1 MIQNILREILE
12 QNLKTCSYTF
22 NEIKEENLSYR
33 LNNKTATVGFIY
45 RHIGEIM
52 LLYGNFFGIPSRI
65 QNTTMGQQDEGQ
77 GKNLKESEELI
88 ENDFK
93 MLHQIIETTGEES
106 WRDLIDTPFFGK
118 VSKSKLFSH
127 ILFHNTYHA
136 GQIGLTLKRAEGR
149 QILL

>member
-88 ENDFK
+88 ENGFK

-149 QILL
+149 

>member
-77 GKNLKESEELI
+77 GKNLKESKELI
-88 ENDFK
+88 KNGFK
-93 MLHQIIETTGEES
+93 MLHQIIETTVEES

>member
-1 MIQNILREILE
+1 
-12 QNLKTCSYTF
+12 
-22 NEIKEENLSYR
+22 
-33 LNNKTATVGFIY
+33 
-45 RHIGEIM
+45 M

-77 GKNLKESEELI
+77 GKNLKESKELI
-88 ENDFK
+88 KNGFK
-93 MLHQIIETTGEES
+93 MLHQIIETTEEES

-149 QILL
+149 

>member
-77 GKNLKESEELI
+77 GKNLKESKELI
-88 ENDFK
+88 KNGFK
-93 MLHQIIETTGEES
+93 MLHQIIGTTVEES

-149 QILL
+149 

>member
-88 ENDFK
+88 ENGFK
-93 MLHQIIETTGEES
+93 MLHQIIEITEEES

-149 QILL
+149 